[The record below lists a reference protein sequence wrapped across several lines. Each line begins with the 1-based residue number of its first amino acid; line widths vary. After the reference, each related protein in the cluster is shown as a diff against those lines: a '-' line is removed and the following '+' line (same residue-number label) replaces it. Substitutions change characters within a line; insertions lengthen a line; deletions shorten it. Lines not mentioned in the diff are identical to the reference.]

1 MTSAQGRLGIADLKR
16 DTSYTRD
23 SLHDI
28 QQVLHSKYQHYDYA
42 NSNSQKNELSP
53 FLKPSELKQHQFVN
67 SDEEIGDY
75 VDGKLG
81 VVKHG
86 KDGKGAKKDKS
97 SNASKDQSQ

>member
-1 MTSAQGRLGIADLKR
+1 MTSALGGRADIQR

-42 NSNSQKNELSP
+42 NSNSKRNELSP
-53 FLKPSELKQHQFVN
+53 FIKPSELKQPQFIN

-75 VDGKLG
+75 HDIQLEA
-81 VVKHG
+81 VK
-86 KDGKGAKKDKS
+86 DS
-97 SNASKDQSQ
+97 